1 MTMMEVEMTM
11 VEVEMTMMEV
21 EDEEGKR
28 EVQHGT

>member
-1 MTMMEVEMTM
+1 MMEVEMTM

>member
-11 VEVEMTMMEV
+11 MEVEMTMMEV